1 MEGSLFTLLA
11 LHTYNT
17 SSWKAKVT
25 EGVCGEQQMG
35 KLQVKYKISNSPWW
49 QHIRQ
54 HPFYCQSKTYSFK
67 KTKQKALLSASMHA
81 KQLLL
86 STVCPVTHCAT
97 MNWHMV
103 LIQGI

>member
-1 MEGSLFTLLA
+1 
-11 LHTYNT
+11 
-17 SSWKAKVT
+17 
-25 EGVCGEQQMG
+25 MG
-35 KLQVKYKISNSPWW
+35 KLQVNYKISNSPWW

-54 HPFYCQSKTYSFK
+54 YSFYCQSKTYSFK
-67 KTKQKALLSASMHA
+67 KTKQKALLSASVHA

-86 STVCPVTHCAT
+86 FTMRPVTHCAT